1 MTRYTLCIVLE
12 EVFEA
17 ENAEQAF
24 DMAEE
29 KYGKSASMAVVH
41 EEEEN

>member
-17 ENAEQAF
+17 ESAEQAF
-24 DMAEE
+24 NMAEE
-29 KYGKSASMAVVH
+29 KYGKWASMAVVH